1 VVRASDGGPDS
12 HGFCLL
18 NNISIAAAYAM
29 SRHRDRV
36 KRVAIVDFG
45 PLNYET
51 HFFLSLLPVNI
62 DHS

>member
-1 VVRASDGGPDS
+1 MVSSEEGSDS

-29 SRHRDRV
+29 TVHRETI

-45 PLNYET
+45 E
-51 HFFLSLLPVNI
+51 
-62 DHS
+62 